1 MVSSRLQ
8 GPAVRIR
15 LGAAVLG
22 GSALVAM
29 AATAVTAAPH
39 WAPAAPAAAGSGV
52 ASLATTTVAP
62 STLAIE
68 FAKPTVTATFFGK
81 H

>member
-1 MVSSRLQ
+1 MPSSRMPKASDNVRALM
-8 GPAVRIR
+8 AVI
-15 LGAAVLG
+15 G

-29 AATAVTAAPH
+29 GAVAVTVAQEAPTATAVVGPAP
-39 WAPAAPAAAGSGV
+39 
-52 ASLATTTVAP
+52 TTTSTIPP
-62 STLAIE
+62 STPEVA